1 MSGRADLARLFRS
14 EAPSL
19 RRFLTRFGP
28 SIAPDDVAQ
37 DSFLRLCAAKAD
49 DVIAPRAFLFKTA
62 RNLAVD
68 ALRRNKAAPFR
79 SVAHIDSAP
88 TTVHAPSPE
97 DARIADDTVAALT
110 DALAALPTLQR
121 EALLLR
127 RVERLPPAE
136 VARRLGISER
146 QVQRLVLKA
155 IAFCHARLTSDND
168 AANG

>member
-1 MSGRADLARLFRS
+1 MKRLAHERTGRSCEALPKRGS
-14 EAPSL
+14 EPAAL
-19 RRFLTRFGP
+19 LNAICP

-88 TTVHAPSPE
+88 ATVHAPSPE
-97 DARIADDTVAALT
+97 DARIADDTVAALK

-136 VARRLGISER
+136 VARRLGVSER

-155 IAFCHARLTSDND
+155 IAFWATL
-168 AANG
+168 